1 MEVEV
6 HDNDFKVKPGLCG
19 FLLPSKAALVQ
30 MGREQPESFNKALMW
45 LTWVENVCHGDYND
59 ASWNLSQE
67 RKEMR
72 KLEEIGEGLMT
83 VGSMDRGSS
92 IWSLGSRE
100 NELQR
105 VHMVIRG

>member
-1 MEVEV
+1 
-6 HDNDFKVKPGLCG
+6 
-19 FLLPSKAALVQ
+19 
-30 MGREQPESFNKALMW
+30 
-45 LTWVENVCHGDYND
+45 
-59 ASWNLSQE
+59 
-67 RKEMR
+67 MR